1 VKKAIAIYNHP
12 PLLIL
17 QAKSGL
23 FVYATMILIIKKWS
37 KK

>member
-1 VKKAIAIYNHP
+1 
-12 PLLIL
+12 LIL